1 MKRKL
6 HPEYIFRWL
15 GAVTKVPNH
24 FNPSERRFFMRLLK
38 GLRRRRTAAIALAAA
53 FLLAGGA
60 AVWHASRL
68 QVEAST
74 SKEKQ
79 QLQERLRRG
88 VGSEVRF
95 ASAAADPRQIDE
107 AVRSA
112 DEFIFW
118 RSGLRMSDE
127 TKKRLAKAESDV
139 LKGKARPIT
148 LGELTDSLTTA
159 VVDRLATMTDEE
171 IEHAA
176 DVSSDVNGEI
186 RSRADG
192 RWGVLT
198 RKELIEQARAGREW
212 SQRGD
217 AALRAGLRS
226 MIEEEVG
233 DRAGKLGAAL
243 PEQFGRAAERG
254 VTPTQALLIAYSV
267 AADDPLADSR
277 GDIEQAVVQQRM
289 DARMTREQKKAQG
302 KVSGRPYGPRGSVH
316 PSAAPLFFKAGVDKL
331 LSLGEGGKK

>member
-1 MKRKL
+1 
-6 HPEYIFRWL
+6 
-15 GAVTKVPNH
+15 
-24 FNPSERRFFMRLLK
+24 MRLLK
-38 GLRRRRTAAIALAAA
+38 GLRRRRSTAIALAAA
-53 FLLAGGA
+53 FVLAGGA

-68 QVEAST
+68 PVEASA

-79 QLQERLRRG
+79 QLHERLRRG

-95 ASAAADPRQIDE
+95 ASAGADPKQIDE
-107 AVRSA
+107 AVRST
-112 DEFIFW
+112 DEFIYW

-139 LKGKARPIT
+139 LKGKVQPIT
-148 LGELTDSLTTA
+148 LDELTDSLTTA

-171 IEHAA
+171 IEQAA
-176 DVSSDVNGEI
+176 NASTDVNGEI

-198 RKELIEQARAGREW
+198 KKELIEQTKSGREW

-217 AALRAGLRS
+217 SALRAGLHT
-226 MIEEEVG
+226 MIEAEVG
-233 DRAGKLGAAL
+233 DRADKLGAAL
-243 PEQFGRAAERG
+243 PEQFGQAGERG

-277 GDIEQAVVQQRM
+277 GDIEQTIVQQRI
-289 DARMTREQKKAQG
+289 DARITREQKKAQKG
-302 KVSGRPYGPRGSVH
+302 LSARAYGARGTLH

>member
-1 MKRKL
+1 
-6 HPEYIFRWL
+6 
-15 GAVTKVPNH
+15 
-24 FNPSERRFFMRLLK
+24 MRMLK
-38 GLRRRRTAAIALAAA
+38 GLRRRRSTAIALAAA
-53 FLLAGGA
+53 FVLAGGA

-68 QVEAST
+68 AVEASP

-79 QLQERLRRG
+79 RLQERLRRG

-112 DEFIFW
+112 DEFIYW

-139 LKGKARPIT
+139 LKGKAQPIT

-171 IEHAA
+171 MEYAA

-198 RKELIEQARAGREW
+198 KKELIEQAKSGREW

-217 AALRAGLRS
+217 SALRAGLRT
-226 MIEEEVG
+226 MIDEEVS
-233 DRAGKLGAAL
+233 DRAVKLGAAL
-243 PEQFGRAAERG
+243 PEQFGQAGARG

-267 AADDPLADSR
+267 ATDDPLADSR
-277 GDIEQAVVQQRM
+277 GDIEQTIVQKRIE
-289 DARMTREQKKAQG
+289 ARLTREQKKAQ
-302 KVSGRPYGPRGSVH
+302 KNQSGRPYGPNGSVH
-316 PSAAPLFFKAGVDKL
+316 PSAPQFFLKDGVDKL
-331 LSLGEGGKK
+331 LNRSEGGKK

>member
-1 MKRKL
+1 
-6 HPEYIFRWL
+6 
-15 GAVTKVPNH
+15 
-24 FNPSERRFFMRLLK
+24 MRLLK
-38 GLRRRRTAAIALAAA
+38 GLRRRRSTAIALAAA
-53 FLLAGGA
+53 FVLAGGA
-60 AVWHASRL
+60 AVWHASKL
-68 QVEAST
+68 PVEAST

-107 AVRSA
+107 AVRST
-112 DEFIFW
+112 DEFIYW

-139 LKGKARPIT
+139 LKGKVQPIT

-186 RSRADG
+186 RSRSDG

-198 RKELIEQARAGREW
+198 KKELIEQAKSGREW
-212 SQRGD
+212 GQRGD
-217 AALRAGLRS
+217 SALRAGLRT
-226 MIEEEVG
+226 MIDEEVS
-233 DRAGKLGAAL
+233 DRALKLGAAL
-243 PEQFGRAAERG
+243 PEQFGQAGARG

-267 AADDPLADSR
+267 ATDDPLADSR
-277 GDIEQAVVQQRM
+277 GDIEQTIVEQRM
-289 DARMTREQKKAQG
+289 EARITREQKKAQ
-302 KVSGRPYGPRGSVH
+302 KHQSGRAYGAGGTIH
-316 PSAAPLFFKAGVDKL
+316 PSAPGLFFKAGVEKL
-331 LSLGEGGKK
+331 LGRAEGGKK